1 MTAEEFL
8 KKQAM
13 YEFINGVS
21 HPPVEIVTYDI
32 ALAALQLKE
41 YEVITD
47 KERKGWVCPVC
58 GKVYA
63 PSVTE
68 CPECVGSKEKSGYY
82 YLYMCKRDDVL
93 NFPTFNKEKR
103 IFEGPFQ
110 FTEGTGFV
118 KYQIPK
124 EALSAHWIGL
134 GNRSFEGIITVNVSK
149 LSREIE
155 SDFLARF
162 DGHSVL
168 ALVYDLKMECFF
180 DMYDVGDISHDVHPE
195 NGKTEHIMKI
205 STGPTCY
212 FNYYL
217 VPEEVDVICEMK

>member
-1 MTAEEFL
+1 
-8 KKQAM
+8 
-13 YEFINGVS
+13 
-21 HPPVEIVTYDI
+21 
-32 ALAALQLKE
+32 
-41 YEVITD
+41 
-47 KERKGWVCPVC
+47 
-58 GKVYA
+58 
-63 PSVTE
+63 
-68 CPECVGSKEKSGYY
+68 
-82 YLYMCKRDDVL
+82 MCKRDDVL

-162 DGHSVL
+162 DGCSVL

-217 VPEEVDVICEMK
+217 VPEEVDVICERGITNILYKSNFKVIPPTNNFFYVIIVFVYFLLFLLFCIPYQPLLVKA